1 MIRNAARFEY
11 VLYLGDAYLSLPNKL
26 YANDDVHLHRNLS
39 KQRHVELPMESFG
52 RSQGSDK
59 VLSILSRLNV

>member
-1 MIRNAARFEY
+1 
-11 VLYLGDAYLSLPNKL
+11 LGDAYLSLPNKL

-39 KQRHVELPMESFG
+39 KQQHVELPMESFG

-59 VLSILSRLNV
+59 VLSILSRSNV